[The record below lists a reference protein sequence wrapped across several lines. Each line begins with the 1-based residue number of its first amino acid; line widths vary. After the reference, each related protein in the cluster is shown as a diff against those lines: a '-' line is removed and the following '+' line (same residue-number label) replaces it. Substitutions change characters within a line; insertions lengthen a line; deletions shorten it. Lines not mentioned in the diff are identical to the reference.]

1 MLLLAVMVVVCGQVV
16 GPDGKPACGV
26 EVELVD
32 AHGARLATATTDATG
47 QFNIEWRAKAGVYA
61 VRASHFGCITA
72 SIPFHIQQT
81 PHNLLLRIGTSKQQ
95 RSVVLQN
102 GIRVDLGDLLL
113 KSYKHAVVVTGIG
126 LLGVFLILAVLIGVV
141 RVANAFIRRLS

>member
-1 MLLLAVMVVVCGQVV
+1 MLFLAIAMVVCGQVV
-16 GPDGKPACGV
+16 GPDGKPASGV

-32 AHGARLATATTDATG
+32 AHGARLATATTDAAG
-47 QFNIEWRAKAGVYA
+47 RFNIEWQPKVGVYA
-61 VRASHFGCITA
+61 VRASHFGCITV
-72 SIPFHIQQT
+72 SLPFRIERT
-81 PHNLLLRIGTSKQQ
+81 SHNLLLRMGTSRQPKL
-95 RSVVLQN
+95 VVLQN
-102 GIRVDLGDLLL
+102 GIRVDVGNLLL

>member
-1 MLLLAVMVVVCGQVV
+1 MVVVCGQVV